1 MNSGTSVVNLAEL
14 KLYDLELLERERV
27 LCIVDASN
35 YIKDLYGCK
44 CITRGRTY
52 SSAMIALAR
61 SGISGQMGVFARNTH
76 TQWAPE
82 SWGEH
87 PHLSKIVSDL
97 PYNHLSIF
105 LVFSHKGSY

>member
-52 SSAMIALAR
+52 SSASTSAIRDLR
-61 SGISGQMGVFARNTH
+61 SNGRIRSQHTHLMGSKELGR
-76 TQWAPE
+76 AP
-82 SWGEH
+82 S
-87 PHLSKIVSDL
+87 PQ
-97 PYNHLSIF
+97 
-105 LVFSHKGSY
+105 

>member
-35 YIKDLYGCK
+35 YIKDLYGC
-44 CITRGRTY
+44 IINASRVAGHTVVL
-52 SSAMIALAR
+52 ALAR

-76 TQWAPE
+76 T
-82 SWGEH
+82 
-87 PHLSKIVSDL
+87 
-97 PYNHLSIF
+97 
-105 LVFSHKGSY
+105 

>member
-44 CITRGRTY
+44 RIARDYFRG
-52 SSAMIALAR
+52 IGG
-61 SGISGQMGVFARNTH
+61 SGAGKRGCRGN
-76 TQWAPE
+76 
-82 SWGEH
+82 
-87 PHLSKIVSDL
+87 SD
-97 PYNHLSIF
+97 SR
-105 LVFSHKGSY
+105 GGRG